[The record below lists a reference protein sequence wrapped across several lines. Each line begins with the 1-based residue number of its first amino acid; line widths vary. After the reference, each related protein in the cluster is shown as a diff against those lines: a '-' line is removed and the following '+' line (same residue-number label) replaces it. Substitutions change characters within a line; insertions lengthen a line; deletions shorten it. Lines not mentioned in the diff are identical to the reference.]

1 MAYIADLVTPNQ
13 VIFFFMPDFSIPG
26 LKKSQEFIA
35 TLDVDKIIFSHS
47 AKEDP
52 LAPGTKEDVTFFVKY
67 LDDIQAAV
75 GRTTNR
81 STLSGHVTSVLI
93 SDWLSRC
100 GRSWPRARTPSRWP
114 PPSTC
119 RSTRAS
125 PSTTTGS
132 T

>member
-93 SDWLSRC
+93 SDWPGGAQLAA
-100 GRSWPRARTPSRWP
+100 GREQGAGGAAQLGSQARPRRPWLQ
-114 PPSTC
+114 
-119 RSTRAS
+119 
-125 PSTTTGS
+125 
-132 T
+132 

>member
-52 LAPGTKEDVTFFVKY
+52 LAPGTREDVTFFVKY

-75 GRTTNR
+75 GRRTD
-81 STLSGHVTSVLI
+81 GHVTAVLI

-100 GRSWPRARTPSRWP
+100 GRSWPRGRTPSRWP
-114 PPSTC
+114 PPST
-119 RSTRAS
+119 
-125 PSTTTGS
+125 
-132 T
+132 